1 MSPKLKEAIEN
12 LYSLFEE
19 GEVMNIVFLA
29 VNDENNHVWQSVQT
43 IPDKEGYA
51 QLGNLVSLLITALE
65 ESDKEKRAHE
75 GGGLFI
81 DAVFN
86 AVLNFLRY
94 HPHLIRNFAN
104 ALHSVV
110 EELAE
115 KEQKNPTSE
124 IPFMMPVDN
133 SQLN

>member
-1 MSPKLKEAIEN
+1 MSPKLKETIEN

-19 GEVMNIVFLA
+19 GEVMDIVFLA

-51 QLGNLVSLLITALE
+51 QLGNLVSLLMTALE
-65 ESDKEKRAHE
+65 VSDKEKRE
-75 GGGLFI
+75 NDGGGLFI

-104 ALHSVV
+104 ALHGVV
-110 EELAE
+110 KELAE

-124 IPFMMPVDN
+124 IPFILPVDN